1 MSDALLD
8 VAGVT
13 VRAGQRTLLS
23 QVSFQARAGERLAL
37 LGPNGAGK
45 STLMRVLAG
54 DLSPDAGAVSL
65 HGRSL
70 RHWPLAELARRR
82 SVMLQHTPVGFPVR
96 ADEVV
101 ALGLPGR
108 RHGNAGDPL
117 VGELLARFG
126 VAHLRGR
133 AWPSLSGGEQQRVH
147 LARVLAQIWDTPGP
161 RLLLLDESTSALD
174 PAQQYRVLEQLAV
187 LAEQGD
193 YLIVLVCHDLNLAN
207 AFASRVLMLDQG
219 RLLAD
224 DGPCRVLT
232 PERLAAVYGLRSRWL
247 EHPDG
252 PVLHVEG
259 ALPDMAA
266 EGAPAAVGPGA

>member
-1 MSDALLD
+1 M
-8 VAGVT
+8 T
-13 VRAGQRTLLS
+13 EPLLS
-23 QVSFQARAGERLAL
+23 VEGLTVSAGEQVLLSDIRFQARPGERLAL

-45 STLMRVLAG
+45 STLLRALAG
-54 DLSPDAGAVSL
+54 DLIPDTGSVTL
-65 HGRSL
+65 RGRPVAE
-70 RHWPLAELARRR
+70 WPVAELARHRA
-82 SVMLQHTPVGFPVR
+82 VMMQHTPVGFPVR

-108 RHGNAGDPL
+108 RQGDARDPL
-117 VGELLARFG
+117 VGELLDGFG
-126 VAHLRGR
+126 VGHLRGR

-174 PAQQYRVLEQLAV
+174 PAQQYLTLEKLAA

-193 YLIVLVCHDLNLAN
+193 YLIVLVCHDLALAG

-224 DGPCRVLT
+224 DRPARVLT
-232 PERLAAVYGLRSRWL
+232 PERLAEVYGLRSRWL
-247 EHPDG
+247 DHPDG
-252 PVLHVEG
+252 PVLHVDG
-259 ALPDMAA
+259 ALPRPTL
-266 EGAPAAVGPGA
+266 GGPSTV